1 MLSNEENQEKA
12 KLSKAESARING
24 SKSKGATTP
33 EGKLRAAKGNFKH
46 GAYSTRVVMEDEN
59 LEAFQNLFNFY
70 LDLFLPQDIF
80 EFECVTNLANTRWR
94 MRRIEAAETAN
105 LNAAVIIN
113 KPYVAAKFDK
123 VDVPT
128 ERALAMECEGAHL
141 ERMTR
146 VEERLQRLYERNY
159 KLLCNYRRKSGRL
172 MPQMAGLASGDV
184 PSAEP
189 EPDAAPAPPPE
200 SSNLTDPPNPPSDSV
215 PAAAGIVS
223 KIALFLVIFAML
235 LVFPHRTAAKSGN
248 SAPVHAERTLKT
260 SQKR

>member
-1 MLSNEENQEKA
+1 MLPNQEPQEKP
-12 KLSKAESARING
+12 KLTKAESARING

-46 GAYSTRVVMEDEN
+46 GAYSTRVVMDDEN
-59 LEAFQNLFNFY
+59 LEAFQNLYNFY

-80 EFECVTNLANTRWR
+80 EFECVTNIANTRWR

-113 KPYVAAKFDK
+113 KPYVAAKFEK
-123 VDVPT
+123 VDVAT
-128 ERALAMECEGAHL
+128 ERALAMHDEGAHM

-159 KLLCNYRRKSGRL
+159 KLLCNYRRKSGQP
-172 MPQMAGLASGDV
+172 MPQMPDTQ
-184 PSAEP
+184 PEPCTQPEP
-189 EPDAAPAPPPE
+189 ETTPTPQPE
-200 SSNLTDPPNPPSDSV
+200 PSDLTDPPNSPPETPSDT
-215 PAAAGIVS
+215 AGIVS

-235 LVFPHRTAAKSGN
+235 LLFPHRTAAKS
-248 SAPVHAERTLKT
+248 SVSAAPVHAERSWNA

>member
-1 MLSNEENQEKA
+1 MLPTQENSEKP

-59 LEAFQNLFNFY
+59 LEAFQNLYSFY

-80 EFECVTNLANTRWR
+80 EFECVTNMVNVRWR
-94 MRRIEAAETAN
+94 LRRIEAAETAN

-113 KPYVAAKFDK
+113 KPYVAAKFEK
-123 VDVPT
+123 VDITT
-128 ERALAMECEGAHL
+128 ERALAMQDESAHM

-159 KLLCNYRRKSGRL
+159 KLLCNYRRKSGRP
-172 MPQMAGLASGDV
+172 MPQSPDTQ
-184 PSAEP
+184 PEP
-189 EPDAAPAPPPE
+189 ETTPDPQPE
-200 SSNLTDPPNPPSDSV
+200 PSNLTDPPNSPSETPST
-215 PAAAGIVS
+215 AAGIVS
-223 KIALFLVIFAML
+223 KIALILVIFAIL
-235 LVFPHRTAAKSGN
+235 LLFPHRTAAKSDV
-248 SAPVHAERTLKT
+248 SAAPVHAERSLKAVQR
-260 SQKR
+260 S